1 MLRRFVGNA
10 HLRRTLP
17 MRMGLEEFF
26 DSQRLNKKT
35 KEDKIV
41 AGTFIFFRRIR
52 TLALVVSRKI
62 NGVVLHRSFVGCV
75 GVKIKE

>member
-41 AGTFIFFRRIR
+41 AGKIYMSSELSRCLIIIRVLPQVVRGLRR
-52 TLALVVSRKI
+52 S
-62 NGVVLHRSFVGCV
+62 
-75 GVKIKE
+75 

>member
-1 MLRRFVGNA
+1 
-10 HLRRTLP
+10 

-41 AGTFIFFRRIR
+41 AGTFLISHRIR
-52 TLALVVSRKI
+52 TLALVVSQKI
-62 NGVVLHRSFVGCV
+62 NDDILHRSFVGCV

>member
-41 AGTFIFFRRIR
+41 AGKIYMSSELSRRLIIIR
-52 TLALVVSRKI
+52 VLPQVVR
-62 NGVVLHRSFVGCV
+62 GLRRS
-75 GVKIKE
+75 

>member
-10 HLRRTLP
+10 HLRRTIP
-17 MRMGLEEFF
+17 MRMGLKEFF

-41 AGTFIFFRRIR
+41 AGMVFFSSN
-52 TLALVVSRKI
+52 LLVSRK
-62 NGVVLHRSFVGCV
+62 
-75 GVKIKE
+75 

>member
-10 HLRRTLP
+10 HLRRTIP

-41 AGTFIFFRRIR
+41 AGMVFFSSN
-52 TLALVVSRKI
+52 LLVSRK
-62 NGVVLHRSFVGCV
+62 
-75 GVKIKE
+75 

>member
-41 AGTFIFFRRIR
+41 AGMFLNSNARSRRFAKNKR
-52 TLALVVSRKI
+52 RYFTQVVR
-62 NGVVLHRSFVGCV
+62 GLHRS
-75 GVKIKE
+75 